1 MKKRLLSV
9 FVFLAIFSFNCIGQQ
24 QIPIKNVP
32 SPEIAGLG
40 EYGKVPVSLYT
51 GVPDISVPIYELKA
65 GNYSLS
71 LAASYHLASV
81 KPNSQS
87 GCLGLGWNLIA
98 GGYITRS
105 VRGMYDEKCQ
115 SNGYAPGYYAHASK
129 LKNISNEQFKAETMH
144 IQSTE
149 NDYYELTADEFSF
162 SVCGYSGNFYYAGNG
177 EWNVVSDQDI
187 RVEFNP
193 VDGEGFLSLSEV
205 GKRLD
210 VSRWGASTR
219 NNRFFN
225 KFTLITPDG
234 CRYEFG
240 GINATEYSIPY
251 YARYN
256 SDLIATTWRLSKI
269 TTVDKRVIEFS
280 YDTSA
285 IMCDL
290 RYVPQQKV
298 VTNIPCTYSGIQSGR
313 SGMTGYLLFP
323 VNLKTC
329 LLYTSPSPRDTR

>member
-177 EWNVVSDQDI
+177 EWNVVSDQNLI
-187 RVEFNP
+187 LLM
-193 VDGEGFLSLSEV
+193 GKAFLVCRKSENV
-205 GKRLD
+205 L
-210 VSRWGASTR
+210 
-219 NNRFFN
+219 
-225 KFTLITPDG
+225 
-234 CRYEFG
+234 
-240 GINATEYSIPY
+240 
-251 YARYN
+251 
-256 SDLIATTWRLSKI
+256 
-269 TTVDKRVIEFS
+269 
-280 YDTSA
+280 
-285 IMCDL
+285 M
-290 RYVPQQKV
+290 
-298 VTNIPCTYSGIQSGR
+298 
-313 SGMTGYLLFP
+313 
-323 VNLKTC
+323 
-329 LLYTSPSPRDTR
+329 